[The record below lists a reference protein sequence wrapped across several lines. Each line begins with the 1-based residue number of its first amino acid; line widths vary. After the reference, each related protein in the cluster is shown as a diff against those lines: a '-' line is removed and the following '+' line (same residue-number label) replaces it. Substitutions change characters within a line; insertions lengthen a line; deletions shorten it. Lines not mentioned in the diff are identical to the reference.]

1 MPQLYLRGL
10 WFKTAPRY
18 HQLTEITFKYLS
30 VATCVVVASFAALAL
45 ARVYDCEVVN
55 AGPNESWAIPP
66 PIVVVEEEGDVAV
79 IDGLI
84 QEVNGKPIAGKIAVD
99 NAKRTTFSW
108 TLDKVRVG
116 VTESN
121 SERNAKF
128 VYRLTYFKK
137 AARRSP
143 P

>member
-1 MPQLYLRGL
+1 MN
-10 WFKTAPRY
+10 
-18 HQLTEITFKYLS
+18 KYLS
-30 VATCVVVASFAALAL
+30 VAACLAVMSFASPALAK
-45 ARVYDCEVVN
+45 VYDCEVSN
-55 AGPNESWAIPP
+55 AGANESWAIPP
-66 PIVVVEEEGDVAV
+66 RIVVVEEEGDVAV

-108 TLDKVRVG
+108 TLDKVSVG

-128 VYRLTYFKK
+128 VYRLTYYKK
-137 AARRSP
+137 GGKAIVTMKPLRFTNTFRAEGKCTVK
-143 P
+143 